1 MRISGEIEYNAP
13 LILTNEVFR
22 VQSTELKDF
31 VLDKIDD
38 LKAKNVVVLDVKQQS
53 SITETMIICTG
64 TSKTHVR
71 AIGEHVVVEAKK
83 AGEQPL
89 GVEGRDSSE
98 WVLVDLGDVILHIMQ
113 EQTREYYQL
122 EKLWS
127 EHNA

>member
-1 MRISGEIEYNAP
+1 M
-13 LILTNEVFR
+13 
-22 VQSTELKDF
+22 QSTELKDF

>member
-1 MRISGEIEYNAP
+1 LRLSGEIEYNAP

-22 VQSTELKDF
+22 VQGTELKDF

-53 SITETMIICTG
+53 SITDTMIICTG

-89 GVEGRDSSE
+89 GVEGRESSE
-98 WVLVDLGDVILHIMQ
+98 WVLVDLGDVILHVMQ